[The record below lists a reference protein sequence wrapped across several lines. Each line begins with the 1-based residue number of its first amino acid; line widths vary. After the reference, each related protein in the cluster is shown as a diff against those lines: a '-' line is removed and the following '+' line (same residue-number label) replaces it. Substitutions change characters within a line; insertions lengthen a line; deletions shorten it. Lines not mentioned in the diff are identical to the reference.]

1 MEELLDAGQVGGG
14 TLDSCRKRRQRRA
27 CVARVPIFADLSPE
41 EQDKVAAFARPLH
54 VSRGEIVYMAG
65 SDLHR
70 LLVVH
75 RGRMAMRRLT
85 ADGREQVVRVLEEG
99 DVVGEAAFVT
109 GEQRPRGGCDGR
121 ERALH
126 ARPRGPGR
134 ARRAVRMLQ
143 SVTERLVRAERMLA
157 AFATTEVETR
167 LAAWLLEQPV
177 VDDAGRRMVVLP
189 MAKKDIAYFLG
200 TTPET
205 LSRRLADLAR
215 DGVIHLAGRREI
227 VLLDIPELKAR
238 AAGPT
243 R

>member
-1 MEELLDAGQVGGG
+1 MPNE
-14 TLDSCRKRRQRRA
+14 THHS

-41 EQDKVAAFARPLH
+41 QQDTVAALARPLH
-54 VSRGEIVYMAG
+54 VSRGELVYTAG
-65 SDLHR
+65 SELHR

-75 RGRMAMRRLT
+75 RGRIAMRHLT

-109 GEQRPRGGCDGR
+109 GEQPDHEAVAAADSELCTLD
-121 ERALH
+121 H
-126 ARPRGPGR
+126 ADLVELV
-134 ARRAVRMLQ
+134 RRHPPIGVRMLQ

-167 LAAWLLEQPV
+167 LAAWLLDQPSAV
-177 VDDAGRRMVVLP
+177 DAGRRMVVLP
-189 MAKKDIAYFLG
+189 MAKKDIASFLG

-215 DGVIHLAGRREI
+215 EGVIGLAGRREI
-227 VLLDIPELKAR
+227 VLLDPLELQAR
-238 AAGPT
+238 AAGLT

>member
-1 MEELLDAGQVGGG
+1 MPNAIHN
-14 TLDSCRKRRQRRA
+14 S

-41 EQDKVAAFARPLH
+41 EQDEVAAFARPLH
-54 VSRGEIVYMAG
+54 VSRGETVYMAG

-75 RGRMAMRRLT
+75 RGRIAMRHLT

-109 GEQRPRGGCDGR
+109 GEQPDHEAVATADSELCTLDHADLVELVRRHPRI
-121 ERALH
+121 
-126 ARPRGPGR
+126 
-134 ARRAVRMLQ
+134 AVRMLQ

-167 LAAWLLEQPV
+167 LAAWLLEQPS
-177 VDDAGRRMVVLP
+177 VDDAGSRTLVLP
-189 MAKKDIAYFLG
+189 LAKKDIASFLG

-215 DGVIHLAGRREI
+215 EGVIDLVGRREI
-227 VLLDIPELKAR
+227 VLRDVPELEAR
-238 AAGPT
+238 AVGMT

>member
-1 MEELLDAGQVGGG
+1 VPNE
-14 TLDSCRKRRQRRA
+14 THHS

-41 EQDKVAAFARPLH
+41 QQYKVAAFVRPLH
-54 VSRGEIVYMAG
+54 ASRGDIVYMAG

-70 LLVVH
+70 VLIVH
-75 RGRMAMRRLT
+75 RGRIAMRHLT

-109 GEQRPRGGCDGR
+109 GAQPDHEAVATADSELCTLNHADLVELVQRHPRI
-121 ERALH
+121 
-126 ARPRGPGR
+126 
-134 ARRAVRMLQ
+134 AVRMLQ

-167 LAAWLLEQPV
+167 LTAWLLDQPS

-189 MAKKDIAYFLG
+189 MAKKEIASFLG

-215 DGVIHLAGRREI
+215 EGVIDLAGRREI
-227 VLLDIPELKAR
+227 VLLDVPELQAR
-238 AAGPT
+238 AVGMA

>member
-1 MEELLDAGQVGGG
+1 VPNE
-14 TLDSCRKRRQRRA
+14 THHS

-41 EQDKVAAFARPLH
+41 QQDNVAAFARPLH

-75 RGRMAMRRLT
+75 RGRIAMRHLT

-99 DVVGEAAFVT
+99 DVVGDAAFVT
-109 GEQRPRGGCDGR
+109 G
-121 ERALH
+121 
-126 ARPRGPGR
+126 ARPDHE
-134 ARRAVRMLQ
+134 AVATADSELCTLDHADLVELVRRHPRIAVRMLQ

-157 AFATTEVETR
+157 DFATTEVETR
-167 LAAWLLEQPV
+167 LAAWLLDQPS

-189 MAKKDIAYFLG
+189 MAKKDIASLLG

-215 DGVIHLAGRREI
+215 EELIGLVGRREI
-227 VLLDIPELKAR
+227 VLLDPSELEAR

>member
-1 MEELLDAGQVGGG
+1 VANE
-14 TLDSCRKRRQRRA
+14 THHS

-41 EQDKVAAFARPLH
+41 QQDQVAAFARPVH
-54 VSRGEIVYMAG
+54 VSRGELVYMAG

-75 RGRMAMRRLT
+75 RGRIAMRHLT
-85 ADGREQVVRVLEEG
+85 ADGREQVVRVLEAG

-109 GEQRPRGGCDGR
+109 GEQPDHEAVAAADSELCTLDHADLIELVRRHPRI
-121 ERALH
+121 
-126 ARPRGPGR
+126 
-134 ARRAVRMLQ
+134 AVRMLQ

-167 LAAWLLEQPV
+167 LVAWLLEQPV
-177 VDDAGRRMVVLP
+177 VDDAGRHVVILS
-189 MAKKDIAYFLG
+189 MTKKDIASFLG

-205 LSRRLADLAR
+205 LSRRLAGLAR
-215 DGVIHLAGRREI
+215 DGLISLVGRRQI
-227 VLLDIPELKAR
+227 VLLNIRELEAR
-238 AAGPT
+238 AAGLT

>member
-1 MEELLDAGQVGGG
+1 MPNEIHH
-14 TLDSCRKRRQRRA
+14 S
-27 CVARVPIFADLSPE
+27 CVARVAIFADLSPE
-41 EQDKVAAFARPLH
+41 QQDQVAAFARPVH

-75 RGRMAMRRLT
+75 RGRIAMRHLT

-99 DVVGEAAFVT
+99 HVVGEAAFVT
-109 GEQRPRGGCDGR
+109 GEQPDHEAVATADSELCTLDHADLVELVRRHPRIA
-121 ERALH
+121 E
-126 ARPRGPGR
+126 
-134 ARRAVRMLQ
+134 RMLQ

-157 AFATTEVETR
+157 ALATTEVGAR
-167 LAAWLLEQPV
+167 LAAWLLDQPS

-189 MAKKDIAYFLG
+189 MAKKDIASFLG

-205 LSRRLADLAR
+205 LSRRLAELAR
-215 DGVIHLAGRREI
+215 EGVIGLARRREI
-227 VLLDIPELKAR
+227 VLLDIQELEAR
-238 AAGPT
+238 AASMT

>member
-1 MEELLDAGQVGGG
+1 MPNEIHH
-14 TLDSCRKRRQRRA
+14 S

-41 EQDKVAAFARPLH
+41 EQDQVAAFARPLH
-54 VSRGEIVYMAG
+54 VSRGAIVYMAG

-75 RGRMAMRRLT
+75 RGRIAMRHLT
-85 ADGREQVVRVLEEG
+85 ADGREQVVRVLEDG

-109 GEQRPRGGCDGR
+109 GAQPDHEAVATADSELCTLDHEDLVELVRRHPRI
-121 ERALH
+121 
-126 ARPRGPGR
+126 
-134 ARRAVRMLQ
+134 AVWMLQ

-167 LAAWLLEQPV
+167 LAAWLLEQPS
-177 VDDAGRRMVVLP
+177 VDDAGRRMVVLA
-189 MAKKDIAYFLG
+189 MAKKDIASFLG

-215 DGVIHLAGRREI
+215 EGLIGLEGRRGI
-227 VLLDIPELKAR
+227 VLLDTLALKAR
-238 AAGPT
+238 AVGST
-243 R
+243 Q

>member
-1 MEELLDAGQVGGG
+1 MPNEPHH
-14 TLDSCRKRRQRRA
+14 S

-41 EQDKVAAFARPLH
+41 QHDQVAAFARPLH
-54 VSRGEIVYMAG
+54 VARGELVYVAG

-75 RGRMAMRRLT
+75 RGRIAMRHLT
-85 ADGREQVVRVLEEG
+85 ADGREQVVRVLGEG

-109 GEQRPRGGCDGR
+109 GAQPDHEAVATTDSELCTLDHADLVELVRRHPRI
-121 ERALH
+121 
-126 ARPRGPGR
+126 
-134 ARRAVRMLQ
+134 AVRMLQ

-157 AFATTEVETR
+157 AFATTEVEAR
-167 LAAWLLEQPV
+167 LAAWLLEQPS

-189 MAKKDIAYFLG
+189 MAKKDIASFLG

-215 DGVIHLAGRREI
+215 EGVIDLLGRRAI
-227 VLLDIPELKAR
+227 VLLDIPELEVR
-238 AAGPT
+238 AVGVT